1 MIVRFAY
8 FALVLFPRIPSI
20 FFALSFSLTVSPL
33 PSFHPYPTLSLY
45 FCYFLQS
52 IYLLM
57 SLGISLLF
65 FFLSPVLSPPPP
77 PLAPI
82 LSQPLL
88 LFLSSLLSPQLPL
101 CPPSIRSYL
110 NPPIYLKLSRYIHSK
125 EKPFKCEVCGK
136 GFCQSRTLAVHRAT
150 HSADHTR
157 AAPGPGRQT
166 TRTHRYRHSM
176 LARGMLCLLLAAS
189 DLFRCSC
196 RCQNYFYYHFYSFN
210 DHSFHHRCNCRS
222 H

>member
-1 MIVRFAY
+1 MHSSSFLVYLRF
-8 FALVLFPRIPSI
+8 FCSLFLSHCIPPSLFPSLSHTFSLFFVIFFYNLSI
-20 FFALSFSLTVSPL
+20 FLCLSAS
-33 PSFHPYPTLSLY
+33 
-45 FCYFLQS
+45 
-52 IYLLM
+52 
-57 SLGISLLF
+57 LF
-65 FFLSPVLSPPPP
+65 FFFSLSRSFSPPP

-166 TRTHRYRHSM
+166 TRTHRYRQSM

-189 DLFRCSC
+189 DQFRCSC
-196 RCQNYFYYHFYSFN
+196 RCQKYFYYHFYSFN

>member
-1 MIVRFAY
+1 MHSSSFLVYLRF
-8 FALVLFPRIPSI
+8 

-33 PSFHPYPTLSLY
+33 PSFPPYPTLSLC
-45 FCYFLQS
+45 FCYFFFA
-52 IYLLM
+52 IYLSSYVSRHL
-57 SLGISLLF
+57 SSF
-65 FFLSPVLSPPPP
+65 FFLSPVLSPP

-88 LFLSSLLSPQLPL
+88 FFFHLFYPRNFRFV
-101 CPPSIRSYL
+101 PPSIRSYL
-110 NPPIYLKLSRYIHSK
+110 NPPIYVKLSRYIHSK

-189 DLFRCSC
+189 DQFRCSC
-196 RCQNYFYYHFYSFN
+196 RCQNCFYYHFYSFN